1 MATERTYI
9 INLRREWLKV
19 PRYKRSK
26 KAVKGLREFLA
37 KNMKQPDISQVKIGS
52 KLNEAVW
59 ARGMKNPPCKIK
71 VTVIKED
78 DGLVKAEL
86 FGYKY
91 IVKKKVEKKEE
102 EGGIAGKLKS
112 ALGGKE
118 EKEAEVVEEEHP
130 KEEKEKKPKE
140 EPAKK
145 EVKKTE
151 TKKRIEKKQ
160 KPKPSSK
167 KK

>member
-26 KAVKGLREFLA
+26 KAAKGLREFLA
-37 KNMKQPDISQVKIGS
+37 KNMKQPDLKQVKIGS
-52 KLNEAVW
+52 KLNEAIW

-91 IVKKKVEKKEE
+91 IVKKKIEKKEE

-118 EKEAEVVEEEHP
+118 EKEAEIAEEEQP
-130 KEEKEKKPKE
+130 KEEKEKATKKQKEEVKKEKPKKKAKPEKPKE
-140 EPAKK
+140 KEAKK
-145 EVKKTE
+145 K
-151 TKKRIEKKQ
+151 
-160 KPKPSSK
+160 
-167 KK
+167 